1 MDSRTDTAPVPPL
14 PQEALATPARSVVPR
29 HRFTDLNVLSS
40 SLHVGSFAGQLLH
53 WSMIRPE
60 PWRNYLHS
68 HSFFEICY
76 AFSGCGTFRILGA
89 DHEIQAGEVFVA
101 RPGEPHEIIS
111 LNDNPLGIY
120 FWSYTLVPHQD
131 QRPDQAGTDALLRAF
146 LTARSR
152 AHGQAPAM
160 QRTLELLT
168 EEIVQRQPGYVA
180 VIDGL
185 IVKLILDTARAVVDA
200 AGLPDQHD
208 LPARDATEVLT
219 QTIRR
224 YIRDNYSRPISLRD
238 VAAQVHLSTRHCNR
252 LFRAA
257 TGVSIMH
264 ALIAQRMDIAAQ
276 HLLARHLSIKEV
288 ARLSGYPDVHH
299 FMTQFRQRTGMT
311 PGHFRQRGGTVF
323 LSQPEA
329 AAD

>member
-1 MDSRTDTAPVPPL
+1 MPPL
-14 PQEALATPARSVVPR
+14 PPDALAAPTRSVVPR
-29 HRFTDLNVLSS
+29 QRFSDLNLLSP
-40 SLHVGSFAGQLLH
+40 SLCIGSFSGQLLH

-76 AFSGCGTFRILGA
+76 AFSGRGAFRILGA
-89 DHEIQAGEVFVA
+89 DHDIRAGEVFVA
-101 RPGEPHEIIS
+101 WPGEPHEIIS
-111 LNDNPLGIY
+111 ADDDPLGIY
-120 FWSYTLVPHQD
+120 FWSYTLVPQ
-131 QRPDQAGTDALLRAF
+131 QRQRSDQAGTDALLHAF
-146 LTARSR
+146 LTSRSR
-152 AHGQAPAM
+152 VHGPAAAM
-160 QRTLELLT
+160 QRTLDLLT
-168 EEIVQRQPGYVA
+168 EEVVQREPGYVA

-200 AGLPDQHD
+200 ATLPDQHD
-208 LPARDATEVLT
+208 LAARDATEVLT

-257 TGVSIMH
+257 TGVSIIH
-264 ALIAQRMDIAAQ
+264 CLIAQRMEIAAQ
-276 HLLARHLSIKEV
+276 HLLERHLSIKEV
-288 ARLSGYPDVHH
+288 ALLSGYPDVHN
-299 FMTQFRQRTGMT
+299 FMTQFRQRTGLT
-311 PGHFRQRGGTVF
+311 PGHFRQTGGTVF
-323 LSQPEA
+323 LPAPER